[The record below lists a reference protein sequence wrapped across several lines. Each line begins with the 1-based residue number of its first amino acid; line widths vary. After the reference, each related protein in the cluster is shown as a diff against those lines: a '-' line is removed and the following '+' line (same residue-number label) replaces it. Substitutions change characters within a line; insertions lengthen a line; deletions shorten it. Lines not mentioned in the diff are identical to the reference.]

1 MKQFSSYET
10 TVDNLST
17 LVQAQT
23 PTTWSC
29 LCFLNNDVSVTSD
42 ARYGKAYAI
51 RVEPGSRNP
60 WNTAFPAGYASA
72 LLSRGRSND
81 LGKWDWFANAYKVSS
96 GWTQPKFA
104 TLTEFEYATLTSPPL
119 AIDISTVK
127 GAPAFT
133 MYRNAGKVTDTG
145 SGWYRGAAYE
155 AGAKIVAI
163 PFGKWVEIVVGV
175 KWANDNTGK
184 IRIYYRVEGHTR
196 FTLAITRSNTPTW
209 QYGTTSYTTVNAD
222 GTNTSGEQ
230 VNVLDQSGLY
240 TGYFDGRT
248 SFPANTVYQT
258 GLTRSS
264 NYAAAVATLRRIR
277 GRPG

>member
-1 MKQFSSYET
+1 LKQLSSYET
-10 TVDNLST
+10 TPGNLST

-42 ARYGKAYAI
+42 RRYGKAYSI
-51 RVEPGSRNP
+51 HVEPGSKNP
-60 WNTAFPAGYASA
+60 WNTTFPAGYGSA
-72 LLSRGRSND
+72 LVSKGRSNN
-81 LGKWDWFANAYKVSS
+81 LGKWDWFANAYKVPP

-127 GAPAFT
+127 GRPTFA

-155 AGAKIVAI
+155 AAAPIVAI
-163 PFGKWVEIVVGV
+163 PFGKWVDIIVGV
-175 KWANDNTGK
+175 KWANNNTGE

-248 SFPANTVYQT
+248 SFPANSVYQA

-264 NYAAAVATLRRIR
+264 DYAGAAATLHCVG